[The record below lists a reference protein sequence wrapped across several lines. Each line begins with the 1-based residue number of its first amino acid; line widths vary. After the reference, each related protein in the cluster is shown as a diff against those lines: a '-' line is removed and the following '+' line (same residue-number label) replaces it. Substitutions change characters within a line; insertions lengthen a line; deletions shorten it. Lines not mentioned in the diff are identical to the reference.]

1 MFNVISKQIGRLL
14 ISQNIWLSVIRV
26 IIGLPA
32 GVGVPECLLVFL
44 AGEFEMKLMLGPLTY
59 CVSILLTFGVSLL
72 VGLMAAKKNRKI
84 DVIEALKDAE

>member
-14 ISQNIWLSVIRV
+14 VSQNIWLTVIRV
-26 IIGLPA
+26 IIGLSA
-32 GVGVPECLLVFL
+32 GVGVPEYLLVFL
-44 AGEFEMKLMLGPLTY
+44 AGECEMKLMLGPLTY

-84 DVIEALKDAE
+84 DVIEALKGAE

>member
-14 ISQNIWLSVIRV
+14 VSQNIWLTVIRV

-44 AGEFEMKLMLGPLTY
+44 AGE
-59 CVSILLTFGVSLL
+59 
-72 VGLMAAKKNRKI
+72 
-84 DVIEALKDAE
+84 